1 VLNPRRTARL
11 SDALRPGAASL
22 LLAIGLGLT
31 ACDDSG
37 PSIDGTLVVS
47 TSTGGNEPDP
57 DGYLLTIDGAES
69 LPLDPTGTAEAD
81 LRPGRHTLRLLG
93 LEQHCSVTSATSLE
107 VDVSPGDT
115 TSVAFEISCVAT
127 GARVT
132 ATSTGLDIDP
142 NGFRVAVDGT
152 DRGPVGS
159 NGSVLSRIDPGSHT
173 IALTGLAANCTIS
186 GPASRT
192 VTIVDTEVASIEFEV
207 VCTATTGV
215 IGVVVE
221 ASGTDVEGDYRA
233 VVDGGTQSPVGLG
246 GPAYVTS
253 VPAGDR
259 VVSLLAPVNC
269 EVENRDQSVTVTGGE
284 LIRDTVQVTF
294 SVTCVPRLGALRITT
309 HTTGPIPD
317 DVYRVMLLVP
327 DFYYGEYPVLLGA
340 IDPNGGLISPAEPGT
355 YRLQLEDIPA
365 SCIAE
370 VPNPT
375 ATFTLAPG
383 DTLDFEFPI
392 ACSP

>member
-1 VLNPRRTARL
+1 VLNPRRTTRL

-37 PSIDGTLVVS
+37 PSIDGV
-47 TSTGGNEPDP
+47 
-57 DGYLLTIDGAES
+57 ES
-69 LPLDPTGTAEAD
+69 LALDPTGTTEAD
-81 LRPGRHTLRLLG
+81 LPAGRHTLRLLG
-93 LEQHCSVTSATSLE
+93 VEKHCSVASATSLE
-107 VDVSPGDT
+107 VDVPPRDT

-127 GARVT
+127 GARIT
-132 ATSTGLDIDP
+132 TTSTGLDIDP
-142 NGFRVAVDGT
+142 NGFRVVVDGT
-152 DRGPVGS
+152 DRGPIGS
-159 NGSVLSRIDPGSHT
+159 NGSVLTQIDPGSRT
-173 IALTGLAANCTIS
+173 IALTGLAANCAID
-186 GPASRT
+186 GPASHT
-192 VTIVDTEVASIEFEV
+192 ATIADTEVASIEFEV

-221 ASGTDVEGDYRA
+221 ASGTDVEGAYWA
-233 VVDGGTQSPVGLG
+233 MVDGGTQSPVGLG

-259 VVSLLAPVNC
+259 VVSLLVPVNC
-269 EVENRDQSVTVTGGE
+269 EVENGEQSVTVAGGE
-284 LIRDTVQVTF
+284 LTRDTVQVMF

-340 IDPNGGLISPAEPGT
+340 IDPNGGLISPAEPGS
-355 YRLQLEDIPA
+355 YRLQLDDIPA
-365 SCIAE
+365 NCIAE
-370 VPNPT
+370 VANPT